1 MSHRLT
7 RVLFPLGFMAALL
20 APALAQDSVDPTYLV
35 RSQSS
40 ATVGKSILS
49 SASAQYRPLFGEGDK
64 NGRILKEVTRYGE
77 LSVDA
82 NGKSAP
88 VRTPGEEH
96 LLVILGGEGSIS
108 YNGQDVPVKPGDFA
122 YIAPGATFGLNGP
135 SKAKSGLRAM
145 VMGFK
150 IRREAKTAPPAKKL
164 PLANWNDVPLVE
176 VASHP
181 RTTLYRLMIGD
192 TTSKRDKLATA
203 YTAVSLFMMEIQ
215 PGGTNIPHH
224 HELQEEIYLLL
235 DGSGTI
241 VAGSGMDG
249 VMGKFPVK
257 AGASYYYRPNTTVGF
272 YNTGGKL
279 ARILAVRS
287 TALPN

>member
-1 MSHRLT
+1 M
-7 RVLFPLGFMAALL
+7 
-20 APALAQDSVDPTYLV
+20 AQDSVDPTYLV
-35 RSQSS
+35 RDRSS
-40 ATVGKSILS
+40 VVVGKGVLS
-49 SASAQYRPLFGEGDK
+49 SPSAHYRPLFGEGDK
-64 NGRILKEVTRYGE
+64 NSKILKEVSRYGE

-96 LLVILGGEGSIS
+96 LLVILSGEGSIS
-108 YNGQDVPVKPGDFA
+108 YNGQNVSVRPGDFA
-122 YIAPGATFGLNGP
+122 YIGPGATFGLNAQ
-135 SKAKSGLRAM
+135 SNAKSGLRAM

-150 IRREAKTAPPAKKL
+150 IRPEAKPAAPAKNL
-164 PLANWNDVPLVE
+164 PRANWNDVPLVE

-181 RTTLYRLMIGD
+181 RTTLYRLMVGD
-192 TTSKRDKLATA
+192 ITSKRDKLAAA

-235 DGSGTI
+235 DGDGTI
-241 VAGSGMDG
+241 VAGSGLDG

-272 YNTGGKL
+272 YNTGKKL

-287 TALPN
+287 TALPK

>member
-1 MSHRLT
+1 MKHRLK
-7 RVLFPLGFMAALL
+7 RLLLPLGFMTALL
-20 APALAQDSVDPTYLV
+20 APALAQDTVDPTYLV
-35 RSQSS
+35 R
-40 ATVGKSILS
+40 TLS
-49 SASAQYRPLFGEGDK
+49 SAAMGKGVFSSPSAHYRPLFGEGDK
-64 NGRILKEVTRYGE
+64 YNKILKEVSRYGE
-77 LSVDA
+77 LSIDA
-82 NGKSAP
+82 NGKSAA

-96 LLVILGGEGSIS
+96 LLVILSGDGSIA
-108 YNGQDVPVKPGDFA
+108 YNGQDVPVRAGDFA
-122 YIAPGATFGLNGP
+122 YIAPGATFGLNAQ
-135 SKAKSGLRAM
+135 SSVRAM

-150 IRREAKTAPPAKKL
+150 IRREAKPAAPAKKL
-164 PLANWNDVPLVE
+164 PLANWNGVPLVE

-181 RTTLYRLMIGD
+181 RTTLYRLMVGD

-235 DGSGTI
+235 EGDGTI
-241 VAGSGMDG
+241 VAGSGLDG